1 MVTIKKK
8 KPRGKEYYYLVHNYR
23 VDGKTKRLEKYLG
36 STIPDNINEIKAEFF
51 REIYSEIWF
60 NKLDLVQENFFR
72 VAKDLPKSIV
82 KKNFSDFAV
91 QFTYN
96 SNRIEGNTLRLHDTK
111 LLLQD
116 GISPSNKPIDDIKEI
131 ENHQNVFY
139 DMVEYEGELSET
151 IILKW
156 HYDLLKDTKYDIA
169 GNYRKYDVGME
180 GSDYTPPLGL
190 EVADMIRD
198 FYEWFN
204 RSEHKLHP
212 VELAALVHQK
222 FVSIHPFGDGNGRI
236 SRLIMNFILN
246 RFNFP
251 MIIIDYKKRSAYY
264 NALKRSQLNDDPYIF
279 VQYIF
284 RVFLKT
290 YNKFTEILS
299 KIDLSGDV

>member
-8 KPRGKEYYYLVHNYR
+8 KLRGNEYYYLVHNYR

-36 STIPDNINEIKAEFF
+36 TKIPDNIDEIKAEFF
-51 REIYSEIWF
+51 REVYHEIWF
-60 NKLDLVQENFFR
+60 TKLDLVQKNFFEM
-72 VAKDLPKSIV
+72 AKNLPKSIV
-82 KKNFSDFAV
+82 KKNFSNFAV

-96 SNRIEGNTLRLHDTK
+96 SNRIEGNTLRLNDTK
-111 LLLQD
+111 LLLKD

-131 ENHQNVFY
+131 ESHQKVFY
-139 DMVEYEGELSET
+139 DMVEYEGEISEK
-151 IILKW
+151 IILTW

-169 GNYRKYDVGME
+169 GFYRKYDVGIE
-180 GSDYTPPLGL
+180 GSDYTPPMGI
-190 EVADMIRD
+190 EVEIMIHD
-198 FYEWFN
+198 FYDWLN
-204 RSEHKLHP
+204 RSKFNLHP

-251 MIIIDYKKRSAYY
+251 MIIIDYKKRSSYY

-279 VQYIF
+279 VKYIF
-284 RVFLKT
+284 RVFLKM
-290 YNKFTEILS
+290 YDKFADIIA
-299 KIDLSGDV
+299 KVDLS